1 MTLLRYFAKLRP
13 GKQVLWCYLIW
24 YLVSAIALFEPDP
37 LLWLNS
43 LGLSVIIGVGLML
56 RVSRDV
62 ASPTDRWQTL
72 RLFLMPFCVS
82 SFAALTKGKGY
93 VLLIPG
99 RGEVLTVS
107 LAACGG
113 FLLACRLLRNRLKC
127 GPGHRTLLDDPLT
140 PAAVERTSGS

>member
-1 MTLLRYFAKLRP
+1 MTLLRYFANLRP

-24 YLVSAIALFEPDP
+24 YLVSAIALFEPDL

-43 LGLSVIIGVGLML
+43 LGLSLIIGVGLML
-56 RVSRDV
+56 SVSRAVRAPSDHW
-62 ASPTDRWQTL
+62 TTL

-107 LAACGG
+107 LVACGA
-113 FLLACRLLRNRLKC
+113 FLLACRLLRGQRRLRNDSQT
-127 GPGHRTLLDDPLT
+127 PATDRTGTDPL
-140 PAAVERTSGS
+140 

>member
-1 MTLLRYFAKLRP
+1 MTLLRYFANLRP

-56 RVSRDV
+56 SVSRAVPAPSDHW
-62 ASPTDRWQTL
+62 TTL

-82 SFAALTKGKGY
+82 
-93 VLLIPG
+93 
-99 RGEVLTVS
+99 
-107 LAACGG
+107 C
-113 FLLACRLLRNRLKC
+113 C
-127 GPGHRTLLDDPLT
+127 
-140 PAAVERTSGS
+140 

>member
-1 MTLLRYFAKLRP
+1 LSADQGRDEPRGDPPSGPLIALLRYFANLRA

-56 RVSRDV
+56 SVSRGV
-62 ASPTDRWQTL
+62 PSPTDRWQTL

-113 FLLACRLLRNRLKC
+113 FLLACRLLRGQRRL
-127 GPGHRTLLDDPLT
+127 RDDP
-140 PAAVERTSGS
+140 